1 MECPEMAELA
11 AFAEAGTIAEES
23 RAHISACDA
32 CQDALQ
38 MLEEEILSLQ
48 IPLSELWFRE
58 HVSCPHGSV
67 LGDYRDSKLSAEAA
81 DYVRFHV
88 EELACPFCQ
97 ARLEQ
102 SALEDTEEGRASIHS
117 SRQRVGE
124 ATSALLDSLKRG

>member
-23 RAHISACDA
+23 KTHLASCDA
-32 CQDALQ
+32 CQDALR
-38 MLEEEILSLQ
+38 MLEEEVLSLQ

-67 LGDYRDSKLSAEAA
+67 LGEYRNGKLSKEAE

-102 SALEDTEEGRASIHS
+102 SVLEDSEEGRASMHS

-124 ATSALLDSLKRG
+124 ATSVLLDSLKRG